1 MIAFID
7 LLDWF
12 LYQEQSV
19 CGMKNNCEN
28 VYVVEKLCCIARIKC
43 NFVKYILLDIVK
55 FTIKTNMIKDVRI
68 KERKRD
74 LIWWSFL

>member
-1 MIAFID
+1 
-7 LLDWF
+7 
-12 LYQEQSV
+12 
-19 CGMKNNCEN
+19 MKNNCEN

-74 LIWWSFL
+74 LI